1 MKYWRETLAIAQRIL
16 IELVRRWRSLVFWGI
31 FPLSIL
37 VINGLILDDRTP
49 LTRAEAFQQT
59 APATLVGAALFFSC
73 LGGSV
78 ATVVAEREQQT
89 LKRLFISPLSGVSYF
104 LGILLAHSAIGI
116 GQTLLVCTVIAYMG
130 GEIKG
135 SILLSGLIILLTIVS
150 YVGVGFLLGTQLAR
164 RTDDVNTLVASFGI
178 PLLLLGG
185 AFIPVEFFPTTLLDI
200 AEFNPV
206 YHMNQAL
213 TGIAADGKAFSDVS
227 QHIWF
232 VTGFAGMTTLAGWLA
247 YRRMLRVERRL

>member
-1 MKYWRETLAIAQRIL
+1 MKYWRETLAVAQRIL
-16 IELVRRWRSLVFWGI
+16 VELVRRWRSLVFWGI

-49 LTRAEAFQQT
+49 LSRAEAFQQT
-59 APATLVGAALFFSC
+59 APSTLVGAALFFSC
-73 LGGSV
+73 LGGTV

-89 LKRLFISPLSGVSYF
+89 LKRLLISPLSGISYF
-104 LGILLAHSAIGI
+104 LGILLAHSTIGI
-116 GQTLLVCTVIAYMG
+116 GQTLLVYAVIMALGGTITGSLVLSGTVIV
-130 GEIKG
+130 
-135 SILLSGLIILLTIVS
+135 LTIVT
-150 YVGVGFLLGTQLAR
+150 YVGVGFLLGTQLAQ

-185 AFIPVEFFPTTLLDI
+185 AFIPVEFFPAELLNF

-213 TGIAADGKAFSDVS
+213 TGIAADGKTLEDVS
-227 QHIWF
+227 SHLWF
-232 VTGFAGMTTLAGWLA
+232 VTGCAGITILGSWLA
-247 YRRMLRVERRL
+247 YRRMLCVERRL